1 VSRFEYQAIMDVAR
15 KVVALQATTVEQYT
29 PVVARLISSN
39 CRDCQEIQHV
49 LDRLLDVACHPE
61 GLTLFKRL
69 CRHYYGLDPEG
80 AAFYVMFY
88 RELWDTEE
96 GDHGHRE

>member
-1 VSRFEYQAIMDVAR
+1 MDVAR
-15 KVVALQATTVEQYT
+15 EVVALQATTVEQYT
-29 PVVARLISSN
+29 PVVARLISSDN
-39 CRDCQEIQHV
+39 RDCQEIQHV

-61 GLTLFKRL
+61 GLT
-69 CRHYYGLDPEG
+69 CRYYYGLDPEG